1 MGGHIWPTKNQTDK
15 VFKLL
20 EPVFYVNIISFDA
33 DGTLIDLDF
42 VNAFWDREVP
52 RLYSEKYGID
62 FDEAC
67 KYVRSCYDA
76 LGDEDL
82 RWYQPDYW
90 FKRFD
95 LDENPKEVID
105 RIRHR
110 VKVFPDAKALL
121 QGLYGKYD
129 LVVVSNAPWR
139 FLNLGLQ
146 EIKDYFSAVYS
157 CTSDLGMVR
166 KKPEVYIQICE
177 QLGTSPERLVH
188 VGDHYKFDFEVPRKV
203 GIKAYHVDRTNNG
216 NANGSLN
223 DLRELLEHL

>member
-1 MGGHIWPTKNQTDK
+1 M
-15 VFKLL
+15 
-20 EPVFYVNIISFDA
+20 NIISFDA

-52 RLYSEKYGID
+52 RLYSKRHGMD

-67 KYVRSCYDA
+67 SYVRGCYDA

-95 LDENPKEVID
+95 LDEDPETVID
-105 RIRHR
+105 RIKHK
-110 VKVFPDAKALL
+110 VKVFPDARDVLES
-121 QGLYGKYD
+121 LYGNYD

-139 FLNLGLQ
+139 FLNLGLK
-146 EIKDYFSAVYS
+146 EIKHYFSAVYS

-166 KKPEVYIQICE
+166 KKPEVYLQVCE
-177 QLGTSPERLVH
+177 RLGVKPEHLVH
-188 VGDHYKFDFEVPRKV
+188 VGDHYKFDFEVPRQV
-203 GIKAYHVDRTNNG
+203 GIRAYHVDRNNNG
-216 NANGSLN
+216 DRNDSLN
-223 DLRELLEHL
+223 DLRELIKDL